1 MGTFRVVVT
10 DQVFPDIEIE
20 KALIENAGGTI
31 EVASGSREEVLATIE
46 TADAL
51 LNTYF
56 SMDAEVIGRL
66 KNCKIIA
73 RYGIGV
79 DNCDLEAAKSAGI
92 AITNVPDYCVEEVG
106 VHTVAMILSL
116 IRKLPQGDVLVKAG
130 EWGSVHMGEI
140 RRLSTMT
147 IGLLGYGR
155 IGRYVADAMHAL
167 GAQVIVYDPYV
178 STITNGRLVELPEL
192 FSDSDVLSVHC
203 PATPETIGMIN
214 SATLAS
220 MKPSSYVVNCSRGPI
235 INLEDL
241 IHALKNDLIA
251 GAGLDVFETE
261 PPSKDLIQG
270 TPRLL
275 VTPHSAFLSVEALK
289 ESQKKAATQILKCLA
304 GEELDYRIV

>member
-1 MGTFRVVVT
+1 MSTFRVVVT

-20 KALIENAGGTI
+20 RALIEQAGGTI
-31 EVASGSREEVLATIE
+31 EVASGTREEVLATIE
-46 TADAL
+46 SADAL

-56 SMDAEVIGRL
+56 PMDADVIGSL

-79 DNCDLEAAKSAGI
+79 DNCDLEAAKAAGI

-155 IGRYVADAMHAL
+155 IGSYVADAMHAL
-167 GAQVIVYDPYV
+167 GADVIVYDPYV
-178 STITNGRLVELPEL
+178 SSIANGRLVALPEL
-192 FSDSDVLSVHC
+192 FEASDVLSVHC

-214 SATLAS
+214 ATTLAT

-235 INLEDL
+235 INLADL
-241 IHALKNDLIA
+241 VDALKNGVIA

-261 PPSKDLIQG
+261 PPSAPLIEG
-270 TPRLL
+270 TPHLL
-275 VTPHSAFLSVEALK
+275 ATPHSAFLSVEALQ
-289 ESQKKAATQILKCLA
+289 ESQKKAATQILKCIA
-304 GEELDYRIV
+304 GDELDYRIV